1 MLEKER
7 IDYARLLNTKLE
19 ELSEEDNKRLD
30 ELRELG
36 EVEKTEE
43 EEYSPRKVEVEQVT
57 DAKGNVS
64 TEQTTTREYLEDIL
78 VGLRG
83 GLSQVQERIKEGEFA
98 ESGPA
103 AYLKEQEEKREKLGI
118 KRLEAGYKVVE
129 SPHEK
134 KFENL
139 NLEQLRDKKK
149 EFEARIEKR
158 EVELEEERANPNL
171 GVQRARK
178 EAEERGRE
186 YGV

>member
-1 MLEKER
+1 MLAKEQEEY
-7 IDYARLLNTKLE
+7 DRLRTTKLE

-43 EEYSPRKVEVEQVT
+43 KESSPRKVEVKQVT
-57 DAKGNVS
+57 DAKGNVF

-83 GLSQVQERIKEGEFA
+83 GLSQVQERIKEREFA

-139 NLEQLRDKKK
+139 NLDQLTDKKK
-149 EFEARIEKR
+149 ELEARIEKR
-158 EVELEEERANPNL
+158 EVELEEERAKSNV
-171 GVQRARK
+171 GVERARK
-178 EAEERGRE
+178 KQEQRRGE